1 MVKVSLD
8 TSINIKLARKG
19 EEKIDSITLIKDL
32 INGGWNIIN
41 NNSISY
47 LPIGD
52 DGDYD
57 WQENEMTLYDFL
69 KIVKTKEENSEVIG
83 TVIRWEDSE
92 IGGSLLIYPNLEMTF
107 SICINRK
114 KVKLD
119 NSEEITD
126 INWYNERLIILLKS
140 KNYIIES
147 FSYEEC

>member
-1 MVKVSLD
+1 MVKVSFD

-41 NNSISY
+41 NNIILY
-47 LPIGD
+47 LPVGD

-57 WQENEMTLYDFL
+57 WQENEMTPCDFFD
-69 KIVKTKEENSEVIG
+69 IVKTKEENSEVIG
-83 TVIRWEDSE
+83 VEIRWEDSK
-92 IGGSLLIYPNLEMTF
+92 IGGNLFIYPNLEITF

-114 KVKLD
+114 KVKL
-119 NSEEITD
+119 NNGEEITD

-147 FSYEEC
+147 FSYEES